1 MDNNINKI
9 DLGPYINSNPALWDY
24 CWHIYNIENILKSE
38 DLRYLYL
45 VNLISS
51 DTIVNK
57 KSAQDSLDEIKFIKD
72 NIKYIN
78 IDDTLKK
85 KLKKYINDGLKIVKG
100 ELKYFQQKDK

>member
-9 DLGPYINSNPALWDY
+9 DLGPYINGNPALWDY

-45 VNLISS
+45 ANLISS
-51 DTIVNK
+51 DTIIDK
-57 KSAQDSLDEIKFIKD
+57 ESAQHSLDEIKFIKD

-78 IDDTLKK
+78 IDDTLKNN
-85 KLKKYINDGLKIVKG
+85 LNKYINDIFKIVKE
-100 ELKYFQQKDK
+100 ELKKFNSK